1 MEALKNAFFTYIDEH
16 REDMI
21 SLWADLV
28 NQDSQASDPDGVAHV
43 ARRLMTEISSVGG
56 EISWNQEGNALTAY
70 IPGNDKAPVFL
81 LGHMD
86 TVFPK
91 GEAEKRPFTIK
102 DGKAYGPGVLDMK
115 GGLTVMM
122 WALKGLAHVGFRGRP
137 IKIVLAADEETA
149 HGGSMAPVV
158 IEKEAAG
165 CVAAFNCETSYED
178 NSLVLGRKGGVVFKF
193 AVHGVAAHA
202 GNNPEVGRNAIWEMA
217 QKIDDIQRLTDW
229 DKGITYSI
237 GTIRGGTVSN
247 AIPNYCEV
255 EGDIRFL
262 DPALSLPVREA
273 LDRVLQKTYIEGT
286 RTELL
291 VYREGMIPMKRTE
304 GNEKLFALVKETAEE
319 NGMKISEGKLVGGG
333 SDSGYV
339 VAAGVPTV
347 CAMGVKGKWNHTKDE
362 YALVDSLFERAKLL
376 GAVLMKLDEKSF

>member
-1 MEALKNAFFTYIDEH
+1 MVALKQEFFDYIDQH
-16 REDMI
+16 QEDMI
-21 SLWADLV
+21 SLWRDLV
-28 NQDSQASDPDGVAHV
+28 NQDSQASDADGVAHV
-43 ARRLMTEISSVGG
+43 ARRIMTEISKVGG
-56 EISWNQEGNALTAY
+56 EVSWSQEGNALIAS
-70 IPGNDKAPVFL
+70 IPGNGKAPVFL

-91 GEAEKRPFTIK
+91 GEAAKRPFTIK

-122 WALKGLAHVGFRGRP
+122 WALKGLSHVGFCGRP
-137 IKIVLAADEETA
+137 IKIVLAADEEIA
-149 HGGSMAPVV
+149 HGGSKAPVL

-178 NSLVLGRKGGVVFKF
+178 NSLVLARKGGVVFKF

-202 GNNPEVGRNAIWEMA
+202 GNNPKAGRNAIWEMA
-217 QKIDDIQRLTDW
+217 KKIDVIQSLTDW
-229 DKGITYSI
+229 DKGITYSVDVI
-237 GTIRGGTVSN
+237 HGGTVSN
-247 AIPNYCEV
+247 AIPDYCEA

-262 DPALSLPVREA
+262 DPALSLPVKGA
-273 LDRVLQKTYIEGT
+273 LVKVLEKNFIEGT
-286 RTELL
+286 HAELL
-291 VYREGMIPMKRTE
+291 KYHEGMIPMKLTE
-304 GNEKLFALVKETAEE
+304 GNQKLFALVKETGEE
-319 NGMKISEGKLVGGG
+319 CGIPISEGKLVGGG

-362 YALVDSLFERAKLL
+362 YALVDSLFERTKLL
-376 GAVLMKLDEKSF
+376 GAVLMKLNDKDL